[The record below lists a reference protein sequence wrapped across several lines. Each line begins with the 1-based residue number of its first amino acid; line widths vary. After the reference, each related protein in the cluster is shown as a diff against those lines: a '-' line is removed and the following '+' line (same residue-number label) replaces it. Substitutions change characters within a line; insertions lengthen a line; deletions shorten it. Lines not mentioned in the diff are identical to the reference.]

1 MPHTSSGP
9 PPFAALLLSLLLLG
23 LLLTAP
29 ARAQQEGLLQLDSPL
44 DRFLLHQQAAGH
56 LPGAFLSHRPLSAY
70 AAQRLLDTL
79 AARRE
84 ALTPT
89 SRRLLDQFRGAAPG
103 PGVDFVQERLPF
115 LYRDGSSL
123 FSAQGADFGLEVEPL
138 LTFSYGRAR
147 QTERDGRDAVVPV
160 WQNTRGIRIGGH
172 VGPHLFFET
181 RLEENQRRDVRTDAF
196 AQKTAPRLNRVIL
209 NDAGTT
215 YDYLLATGV
224 VGFRAEHFE
233 VRLGR
238 GRNAW
243 GPGRTSLLLSDYAP
257 VYDQLQLRTSFWRIQ
272 YTNLFTQMEDLTPL
286 PARYGNQPIP
296 RKYGAFHRLAL
307 TLPGQVELG
316 LFESVIFAP
325 DIAGG
330 ARNDFDLSYLNPIVF
345 YRAVERDRG
354 SPDNVLLGLDLSWVA
369 RPSLQLYTQFMLDE
383 LVVSE
388 LGDATW
394 RNKWGW
400 LAGAHLVNWP
410 LENLSLRLEYARLR
424 PFLYSHRTGTTSY
437 THYNDLLGH
446 PAGPNAQD
454 IALFA
459 AYQLTP
465 RLYGALSVAYT
476 ERGRGAGAENVGAD
490 PLKPYNARRSD
501 RATLLQGVQ
510 QANWLIEAHAGYEL
524 LPRLFVEAALRA
536 QSTDDAL
543 RGLDR
548 YAAPFVSLRWGLP
561 FRSERY

>member
-1 MPHTSSGP
+1 MSHAFSAPRLL
-9 PPFAALLLSLLLLG
+9 AALFFG
-23 LLLTAP
+23 LLLAAP
-29 ARAQQEGLLQLDSPL
+29 TQAQHEGLLQLDGPL

-56 LPGAFLSHRPLSAY
+56 LPGVFLSHRPLSAY

-79 AARRE
+79 ATRRE
-84 ALTPT
+84 ALTST
-89 SRRLLDQFRGAAPG
+89 GRRLLDRFRGAVPG
-103 PGVDFVQERLPF
+103 PGVSFVQERLPF

-123 FSAQGADFGLEVEPL
+123 FSAQGEDFGLEVKPL

-147 QTERDGRDAVVPV
+147 QSARAGRDAVVPV
-160 WQNTRGIRIGGH
+160 WQNTRGLRIGGH
-172 VGPHLFFET
+172 VGTHVFFET
-181 RLEENQRRDVRTDAF
+181 RLEENQRRDVRTSAF
-196 AQKTAPRLNRVIL
+196 TQKTAPRLNRVTL

-224 VGFRAEHFE
+224 LGFRAEHFE

-238 GRNAW
+238 DRNAW
-243 GPGRTSLLLSDYAP
+243 GSGRTSLLLSDYAP

-286 PARYGNQPIP
+286 PARYGDQPIP

-307 TLPGQVELG
+307 ALPGRVELG

-325 DIAGG
+325 DATGS

-354 SPDNVLLGLDLSWVA
+354 SPDNVLLGLDLLWAA
-369 RPSLQLYTQFMLDE
+369 RPGLQLYTEFMLDE

-410 LENLSLRLEYARLR
+410 LEDLSLRLEYARLR

-437 THYNDLLGH
+437 THYNDVLGH

-454 IALFA
+454 VALFA
-459 AYQLTP
+459 EYQLTP
-465 RLYGALSVAYT
+465 RLYGALSVTYT
-476 ERGRGAGAENVGAD
+476 ERGRGAGIGNVGAD
-490 PLKPYNARRSD
+490 PLQPYTSRRSD
-501 RATLLQGVQ
+501 RATLLQGVRQ
-510 QANWLIEAHAGYEL
+510 THWLVEAHAGYEL

-536 QSTDDAL
+536 QSTDDA
-543 RGLDR
+543 RAGLDR

-561 FRSERY
+561 FRSVRY